1 MYDQNQ
7 NEQGY
12 QGENR
17 AASKPASTPNPAW
30 QSQNGE
36 IPFPYL
42 QPEPRPRPVYGVLDG
57 VFAWLS
63 IVVGYL
69 TVQAFPIVQ
78 NTLGGMLCVCLLFG
92 FSALYLV
99 QSKTRLSRS
108 AILFVAASG
117 VLSLGLITGANS
129 VIQRLL
135 FTALV
140 FFLLYFIY
148 ASCGLAGNSFFGDH
162 TVLHALYAVFVLPLE
177 SVSHI
182 FHALPIRSKQ
192 GAGRVLRT
200 VGWTALGLAV
210 AILPTTVIVLLLS
223 YDASFKSLLEQI
235 FSFSPKNLGEIL
247 LDLILA
253 LVIAVLL
260 FGALFGA
267 KWKRCELGERENT
280 LGGPNTHI
288 LPKALLCAA
297 VTPILAVYVIFFIS
311 QADWYLSAFTGV
323 LPADMTYATYARSG
337 FFELCWVCA
346 LNALFLLLFNLLI
359 RRREGERGI
368 LRAIY
373 SALLSIFTL
382 VLIAT
387 ALAKMCLYIDS
398 YGLTQKRVWASWF
411 MLLLAALFI
420 AVLVAQFAR
429 RIRLVAVL
437 LVICIVFFGILVL
450 VDIDGMIADYN
461 VTAYLSGELDHVD
474 VGTLEAYG
482 VSSVPALCRLERT
495 LAERSYLTVDE
506 AEVLQATQKVLD
518 GMDQILSESS
528 DSIFAFNIP
537 TARAKAALT
546 AREAKS

>member
-1 MYDQNQ
+1 MQDQNQ
-7 NEQGY
+7 NRQNSESEQ
-12 QGENR
+12 R
-17 AASKPASTPNPAW
+17 SDSKPTTNETWQTPNG
-30 QSQNGE
+30 N
-36 IPFPYL
+36 IPFPYPF
-42 QPEPRPRPVYGVLDG
+42 QTTPRPRPDYRVLDG
-57 VFAWLS
+57 IFAWIS

-78 NTLGGMLCVCLLFG
+78 NTLGGMLCVWLLFA

-99 QSKTRLSRS
+99 RSKLVLSRS

-117 VLSLGLITGANS
+117 ILSLGLITGANHM
-129 VIQRLL
+129 IQRLL
-135 FTALV
+135 FTALT

-148 ASCGLAGNSFFGDH
+148 ASCGLAGKHFFGDR
-162 TVLHALYAVFVLPLE
+162 TVLHAFQAVLVLPLE
-177 SVSHI
+177 SVAHI

-200 VGWTALGLAV
+200 VGWTVLGFAV
-210 AILPTTVIVLLLS
+210 AIIPTTVIVLLLS
-223 YDASFKSLLEQI
+223 YDESFKSLLEQI
-235 FSFSPKNLGEIL
+235 FSFSPKNIGEIL

-253 LVIAVLL
+253 FVIAILL
-260 FGALFGA
+260 FGSLFGA
-267 KWKRCELGERENT
+267 KQKRIELAEGENT
-280 LGGPNTHI
+280 LDVPNTHI

-323 LPADMTYATYARSG
+323 LPADLTYAAYARNG

-346 LNALFLLLFNLLI
+346 LNAVFLLLFNLLI
-359 RRREGERGI
+359 RRKEGERGI

-373 SALLSIFTL
+373 SALLSVCTL

-387 ALAKMCLYIDS
+387 ALAKMCLYINS
-398 YGLTQKRVWASWF
+398 YGLTQKRVWTSWF

-420 AVLVAQFAR
+420 AVLVAQFTK

-437 LVICIVFFGILVL
+437 LVICIVFFGLLVL

-461 VTAYLSGELDHVD
+461 VDAYLSGKLDRVD
-474 VGTLEAYG
+474 VETLESYG

-495 LAERSYLTVDE
+495 LGERDSMTEADALLLTDVQ
-506 AEVLQATQKVLD
+506 QALERMETV
-518 GMDQILSESS
+518 LSEMGNSFFS
-528 DSIFAFNIP
+528 FNLP
-537 TARAKAALT
+537 TVRAKAAMNART
-546 AREAKS
+546 ADS